1 VLREGWS
8 YGSVGYLSQ
17 DASENEVGTY
27 NFLGEKK
34 DYGNRHE
41 ETTSGSRTT
50 RRTDTE
56 ASRAC
61 FVNII
66 AATVPAAQA
75 SDAGRAS

>member
-1 VLREGWS
+1 MEVSVISRTMRLRMK
-8 YGSVGYLSQ
+8 
-17 DASENEVGTY
+17 SELINV
-27 NFLGEKK
+27 LGEKK

-56 ASRAC
+56 ATGAC
-61 FVNII
+61 FVNIL
-66 AATVPAAQA
+66 AATVQAEQA